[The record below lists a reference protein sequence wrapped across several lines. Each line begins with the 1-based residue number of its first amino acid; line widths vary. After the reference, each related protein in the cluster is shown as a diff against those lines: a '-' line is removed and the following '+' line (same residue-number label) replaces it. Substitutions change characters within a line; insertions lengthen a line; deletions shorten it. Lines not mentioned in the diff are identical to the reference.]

1 MGDNKVI
8 TVSGFAFDNPK
19 IGEEALKEQEAVEYV
34 SKQLNFDDTKSLLA
48 LYNQMVSR
56 RMFHTQ
62 VGISY
67 LKSIQD
73 YLLRSDVDPATIE
86 AIPINDED
94 LLVDDGDSKGSRN
107 KGKNDAG
114 SKGSASD
121 DLKAKTREKKLIA
134 KNSRLTKVSVAFIVI
149 SIVLLLTVVGM
160 FIIANTSDNPTI
172 LNYEEVLQNK
182 YASWEQDLERRE
194 EDLQRKENYYKSLSS
209 NR

>member
-1 MGDNKVI
+1 MEDNKVI

-34 SKQLNFDDTKSLLA
+34 NKQLNFDDTKSLLA

-67 LKSIQD
+67 LKNIQD

-86 AIPINDED
+86 SIPISVEDFATNDDESTD
-94 LLVDDGDSKGSRN
+94 NKT
-107 KGKNDAG
+107 KGKKTTDSQNDA
-114 SKGSASD
+114 SD
-121 DLKAKTREKKLIA
+121 NFKAKAREKKLIE
-134 KNSRLTKVSVAFIVI
+134 KNSRLTKLTVAFIVI
-149 SIVLLLTVVGM
+149 SIVLVITVVGM
-160 FIIANTSDNPTI
+160 FIIANTSGNPTI

-182 YASWEQDLERRE
+182 YASWEEDLQRRE
-194 EDLQRKENYYKSLSS
+194 SDLQRKENYYKGQN

>member
-1 MGDNKVI
+1 
-8 TVSGFAFDNPK
+8 
-19 IGEEALKEQEAVEYV
+19 
-34 SKQLNFDDTKSLLA
+34 
-48 LYNQMVSR
+48 
-56 RMFHTQ
+56 MFHTQ

-86 AIPINDED
+86 AIPISEEE
-94 LLVDDGDSKGSRN
+94 LLESNEKDVKN
-107 KGKNDAG
+107 KGNGTAG
-114 SKGSASD
+114 NKSSASD
-121 DLKAKTREKKLIA
+121 DLKAKQREKKLIA
-134 KNSRLTKVSVAFIVI
+134 KNSRLTKLSVAFIVI
-149 SIVLLLTVVGM
+149 SVVLLLTVVGM
-160 FIIANTSDNPTI
+160 FIIANTSDNPTV

>member
-1 MGDNKVI
+1 MEDNKVI

-86 AIPINDED
+86 AIPISEEEILESNEKD
-94 LLVDDGDSKGSRN
+94 VKN
-107 KGKNDAG
+107 KGNG
-114 SKGSASD
+114 TVESKSSASD
-121 DLKAKTREKKLIA
+121 DLKAKQREKKLIV
-134 KNSRLTKVSVAFIVI
+134 KNSRLTKLSVAFIVI
-149 SIVLLLTVVGM
+149 SVVLLLTVVGM
-160 FIIANTSDNPTI
+160 FIIANTSDNPTV

>member
-1 MGDNKVI
+1 MEDNKVI

-86 AIPINDED
+86 AIPISEEE
-94 LLVDDGDSKGSRN
+94 LLESNEKDVKN
-107 KGKNDAG
+107 KGNCTAG
-114 SKGSASD
+114 NKSNASD
-121 DLKAKTREKKLIA
+121 DLKAKQREKKLIA
-134 KNSRLTKVSVAFIVI
+134 KNSRLTKLSVAFIVI
-149 SIVLLLTVVGM
+149 SVVLLLTVVGM
-160 FIIANTSDNPTI
+160 FIIANTSDNPTV

>member
-1 MGDNKVI
+1 MEDNKVI

-34 SKQLNFDDTKSLLA
+34 SKQLNYDDTKSLLA

-86 AIPINDED
+86 AIPISEEEILESNEKD
-94 LLVDDGDSKGSRN
+94 VKN
-107 KGKNDAG
+107 KSNGTEGNK
-114 SKGSASD
+114 SSASD
-121 DLKAKTREKKLIA
+121 DLKAKQREKKLIA
-134 KNSRLTKVSVAFIVI
+134 KNSRLTKLSVAFIVI
-149 SIVLLLTVVGM
+149 SVVLLLTVVGM
-160 FIIANTSDNPTI
+160 FIIANTSDNPTV

>member
-1 MGDNKVI
+1 MEDNKVI

-86 AIPINDED
+86 AIPISEEE
-94 LLVDDGDSKGSRN
+94 LLDSKEKDVNN
-107 KGKNDAG
+107 KGNGTAG
-114 SKGSASD
+114 NNSSASD
-121 DLKAKTREKKLIA
+121 DLKAKQREKKLIA
-134 KNSRLTKVSVAFIVI
+134 KNSRLTKLSVAFIVI
-149 SIVLLLTVVGM
+149 SVVLLLTVVGM
-160 FIIANTSDNPTI
+160 FIIANTSDNPTV

-194 EDLQRKENYYKSLSS
+194 KDLQRKENYYKSLSS

>member
-1 MGDNKVI
+1 MI

-86 AIPINDED
+86 AIPISEEEILENNEKD
-94 LLVDDGDSKGSRN
+94 VKN
-107 KGKNDAG
+107 KGNGTAE
-114 SKGSASD
+114 SKSSASD
-121 DLKAKTREKKLIA
+121 DLKAKQREKKLIA
-134 KNSRLTKVSVAFIVI
+134 KNSRLTKLSVAFIVI
-149 SIVLLLTVVGM
+149 SVVLLLTVVGM
-160 FIIANTSDNPTI
+160 FIIANTSDNPTV

>member
-1 MGDNKVI
+1 MI

-86 AIPINDED
+86 AIPISEEEILESNEKD
-94 LLVDDGDSKGSRN
+94 VKN
-107 KGKNDAG
+107 KGNDTAEG
-114 SKGSASD
+114 KSSASD
-121 DLKAKTREKKLIA
+121 DLKAKQREKKLIA
-134 KNSRLTKVSVAFIVI
+134 KNSRLTKLSVAFIVI
-149 SIVLLLTVVGM
+149 SVVLLLTVVGM
-160 FIIANTSDNPTI
+160 FIIANTSDNPTV

>member
-1 MGDNKVI
+1 MI

-86 AIPINDED
+86 AIPISEEEILESNEKDVKDKGNGTAE
-94 LLVDDGDSKGSRN
+94 SKS
-107 KGKNDAG
+107 
-114 SKGSASD
+114 SASD
-121 DLKAKTREKKLIA
+121 DLKVKQREKKLIA
-134 KNSRLTKVSVAFIVI
+134 KNSRLTKMSVAFIVI
-149 SIVLLLTVVGM
+149 SVVLLLTVVGM
-160 FIIANTSDNPTI
+160 FIIANTSDNPTV

>member
-1 MGDNKVI
+1 MEDNKVI

-34 SKQLNFDDTKSLLA
+34 SKQLNYDDTKSLLA

-86 AIPINDED
+86 AIPISEEEILESNEKD
-94 LLVDDGDSKGSRN
+94 VKN
-107 KGKNDAG
+107 KGNGTEGNK
-114 SKGSASD
+114 SSASD
-121 DLKAKTREKKLIA
+121 DLKAKQREKKLIA
-134 KNSRLTKVSVAFIVI
+134 KNSRLTKLSVAFIVI
-149 SIVLLLTVVGM
+149 SVVLLLTVVGM
-160 FIIANTSDNPTI
+160 FIIANTSDNPTV

>member
-1 MGDNKVI
+1 MEDNKVI

-86 AIPINDED
+86 AIPISEEE
-94 LLVDDGDSKGSRN
+94 LLESNEKDVKN
-107 KGKNDAG
+107 KGNGTAGNKN
-114 SKGSASD
+114 SASD
-121 DLKAKTREKKLIA
+121 DLKAKQREKKQA
-134 KNSRLTKVSVAFIVI
+134 
-149 SIVLLLTVVGM
+149 
-160 FIIANTSDNPTI
+160 
-172 LNYEEVLQNK
+172 Y
-182 YASWEQDLERRE
+182 
-194 EDLQRKENYYKSLSS
+194 
-209 NR
+209 

>member
-1 MGDNKVI
+1 MEDNKVI

-73 YLLRSDVDPATIE
+73 FLLRSDVDPATIE
-86 AIPINDED
+86 AIPISEEE
-94 LLVDDGDSKGSRN
+94 LLESNEKDVKN
-107 KGKNDAG
+107 KGNGTAEGK
-114 SKGSASD
+114 SSASD
-121 DLKAKTREKKLIA
+121 DLKAKQREKKLIA
-134 KNSRLTKVSVAFIVI
+134 KNSRLTKLSVAFIVI
-149 SIVLLLTVVGM
+149 SVVLLLTVVGM
-160 FIIANTSDNPTI
+160 FIIANTSDNPTV

>member
-1 MGDNKVI
+1 MEDNKVI

-73 YLLRSDVDPATIE
+73 FLLRSDVDPATIE
-86 AIPINDED
+86 AIPISEEE
-94 LLVDDGDSKGSRN
+94 LLESNEKDVKN
-107 KGKNDAG
+107 KGNGTAG
-114 SKGSASD
+114 NKSSASD
-121 DLKAKTREKKLIA
+121 DLKAKQREKKLIA
-134 KNSRLTKVSVAFIVI
+134 KNSRLTKLSVAFIVI
-149 SIVLLLTVVGM
+149 SVVLLLTVVGM
-160 FIIANTSDNPTI
+160 FIIANTSDNPTV

>member
-1 MGDNKVI
+1 MEDNKVI

-86 AIPINDED
+86 AIPISEEEILESNEKD
-94 LLVDDGDSKGSRN
+94 LKN
-107 KGKNDAG
+107 KDNGTAG
-114 SKGSASD
+114 NKSSASD
-121 DLKAKTREKKLIA
+121 DLKAKQREKKLIA
-134 KNSRLTKVSVAFIVI
+134 KNSRLTKLSVAFIVI
-149 SIVLLLTVVGM
+149 SVVLLLTVVGM
-160 FIIANTSDNPTI
+160 FIIANTSDNPTV

>member
-1 MGDNKVI
+1 MEDNKVI

-73 YLLRSDVDPATIE
+73 YLLNNRSHT
-86 AIPINDED
+86 
-94 LLVDDGDSKGSRN
+94 
-107 KGKNDAG
+107 
-114 SKGSASD
+114 
-121 DLKAKTREKKLIA
+121 
-134 KNSRLTKVSVAFIVI
+134 
-149 SIVLLLTVVGM
+149 
-160 FIIANTSDNPTI
+160 
-172 LNYEEVLQNK
+172 Y
-182 YASWEQDLERRE
+182 
-194 EDLQRKENYYKSLSS
+194 
-209 NR
+209 